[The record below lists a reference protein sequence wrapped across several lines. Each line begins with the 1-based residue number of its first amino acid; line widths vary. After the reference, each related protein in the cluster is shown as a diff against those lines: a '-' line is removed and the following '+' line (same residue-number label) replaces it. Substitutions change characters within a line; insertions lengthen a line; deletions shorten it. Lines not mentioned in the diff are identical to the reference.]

1 MIDRELFSIL
11 GALAL
16 FGCVAG
22 SAASASA
29 APAGAARYTSLDPAK
44 CRLLELN
51 EEEGGYSRH
60 LCPGIGGY
68 KLEMSESDLRQEI
81 LVIAPGGRR
90 SQLQLSTLVAN
101 GAFNSLGNTAEWRG
115 SQRRPTALIVRLSVS
130 SGEHPERP
138 PASNLVVARLLPRPC
153 VTAIVPPGR
162 GQNERARRIADQPRK
177 CLPT

>member
-1 MIDRELFSIL
+1 MIDRELVGFL

-22 SAASASA
+22 SSSSASA
-29 APAGAARYTSLDPAK
+29 ARQIAGRYTSLDPAK

-60 LCPGIGGY
+60 LCPGVGGY
-68 KLEMSESDLRQEI
+68 KLETSESDLRQDI
-81 LVIAPGGRR
+81 VVIAPRGRP
-90 SQLQLSTLVAN
+90 SALQLSTLVAN

-115 SQRRPTALIVRLSVS
+115 SQKRPAALIVRLSVS

-138 PASNLVVARLLPRPC
+138 PTSNLVVVRLAPRPC
-153 VTAIVPPGR
+153 VTAIVPPGA
-162 GQNERARRIADQPRK
+162 GQNERARRLADERSK
-177 CLPT
+177 CLQR